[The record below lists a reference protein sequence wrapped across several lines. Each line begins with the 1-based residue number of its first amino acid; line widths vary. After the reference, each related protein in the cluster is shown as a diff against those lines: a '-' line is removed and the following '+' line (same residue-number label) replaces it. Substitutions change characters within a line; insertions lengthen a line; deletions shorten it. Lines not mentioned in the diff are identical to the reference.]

1 MDYYKYNLKLYI
13 KIYIYIYLFKNLNR
27 DYYIKNRRLRI

>member
-13 KIYIYIYLFKNLNR
+13 KIYIYIFNLKNINR
-27 DYYIKNRRLRI
+27 DYYIKIDV